1 MSRSSSP
8 ASEAV
13 LEQQPDPLPQLQL
26 VAAEVDRELDSL
38 SGRQANAVTRASIV
52 LAAAGV
58 TAFSSITGNLTW
70 ALAPALLSLVSAIL
84 SLAAVRYWKSKA
96 VQLMR
101 PQVAS
106 YLKASPYD
114 ATWRMVADKFDELYA
129 ARDDLDR
136 KRKFLRAATAA
147 LVLAWM
153 SAVAIRFVVEP
164 VLTGSGY

>member
-1 MSRSSSP
+1 M
-8 ASEAV
+8 
-13 LEQQPDPLPQLQL
+13 
-26 VAAEVDRELDSL
+26 
-38 SGRQANAVTRASIV
+38 

-58 TAFSSITGNLTW
+58 TAFSATSVNLAW
-70 ALAPALLSLVSAIL
+70 ALAPALLSLLSAIL

-96 VQLMR
+96 VQLKR

-129 ARDDLDR
+129 ARADLDR

-153 SAVAIRFVVEP
+153 SAVAIRFVIEP